1 MSEKDQEKL
10 LTAIVVVIVVAFI
23 VGFIAAIYCWNENI
37 ISTDTVYIIGTG
49 LSISMTT
56 VVIIYGACVMR
67 WDNSESRKKEYERF
81 LEEKRRNER

>member
-10 LTAIVVVIVVAFI
+10 LTAIVVAIVVVFI
-23 VGFIAAIYCWNENI
+23 AGFITAIYCWNENI

-49 LSISMTT
+49 LSVSMTT
-56 VVIIYGACVMR
+56 LVIIYGACVME
-67 WDNSESRKKEYERF
+67 WNNSESRKKKYERF